1 MPDAMV
7 IRDEINYN
15 GSNQRQIPGGYADI
29 KQGWYKGHAVAVKT
43 MWVGMPENIE
53 KIRKVS

>member
-1 MPDAMV
+1 MV

-29 KQGWYKGHAVAVKT
+29 KQGWYKGHTVAVKT
-43 MWVGMPENIE
+43 MWVGMPENVE